1 MAACVISCAIS
12 TIFIIAMIYFYNITD
27 KTQIVQH
34 YKEIL
39 STDLKKRYEKITEER
54 KRNSY
59 YGYVLGLILSLF
71 IIYYNIKIKRN
82 KLNSLSLVCIVMAT
96 CFLTNY
102 FYYILTPKT
111 DWMLNHINN
120 QEQVKA
126 WLQMYRDMQFHY
138 HLGIVFG
145 IMAVGIFAFAFRCY

>member
-126 WLQMYRDMQFHY
+126 WLQMYRNMQFHY

>member
-1 MAACVISCAIS
+1 MAACVISCMIS

-54 KRNSY
+54 KRISY

-82 KLNSLSLVCIVMAT
+82 KLNSMSLVCIVMAT

-111 DWMLNHINN
+111 DWMLNHVHN

-126 WLQMYRDMQFHY
+126 WLHMYRDMQFHY

-145 IMAVGIFAFAFRCY
+145 IIAVGIFAFAFRC